1 MSKAKQ
7 SGFEKL
13 ARETSLYPQEQ
24 LAAVNEQPNTLFIG
38 MPKEISLQENRI
50 SLTPDAVGVLVQNGH
65 KIWVESKA
73 GLKAGFTDQ
82 EYSEA
87 GAEVVPTREEV
98 YQANIILKVE
108 PPTFNEIDFFK
119 PNQIIFSALQMA
131 TRNQEYFKRLTAKKV
146 IAIAYEMVE
155 DKVGG
160 RPIVRAMSEIAGNTV
175 MQIAAEYLT
184 TTNSGLGIILG
195 GITGVP
201 PTKVVILGAGTVAEY
216 AARAASGLGAEIM
229 IFDNHIYKLRRIKH
243 ALSFQVFTSTLDSSH
258 LANALKDADVV
269 IGALRPERG
278 GNKMVVTEEM
288 VQSMKAGAVIIDL
301 SIDHGGCVE
310 TSELTTHELPVIE
323 KYGVIHYGVPNITSR
338 VARTASYVLS
348 NIFTP
353 TLLRSATEGSLEDM
367 IYNHRWFL
375 NGVYAYKGSITN
387 RFIAQKFNL
396 PFKDLSL
403 VMAARM

>member
-1 MSKAKQ
+1 MSKK
-7 SGFEKL
+7 SGFEQL
-13 ARETSLYPQEQ
+13 ARETSLYPKEQ
-24 LAAVNEQPNTLFIG
+24 LARISEKPNDLFIG
-38 MPKEISLQENRI
+38 LPKEVSLQENRI
-50 SLTPDAVGVLVQNGH
+50 SLTPDAVGVLVANGH
-65 KIWVESKA
+65 KVWVERGAGVKA
-73 GLKAGFTDQ
+73 NFTDQ
-82 EYSEA
+82 SFSEA
-87 GAEVVPTREEV
+87 GATIVESREEV
-98 YQANIILKVE
+98 YQANIILKIE
-108 PPTFNEIDFFK
+108 PPTLDEIELFK

-131 TRNQEYFKRLTAKKV
+131 TRNDEYFRKLSAKKV

-184 TTNSGLGIILG
+184 TTNNGLGVILG

-229 IFDNHIYKLRRIKH
+229 ILDNHIYKLRRIKH
-243 ALSFQVFTSTLDSSH
+243 TLNFQVFTSTLDSSH
-258 LANALKDADVV
+258 LAEVLKDADVV
-269 IGALRPERG
+269 IGALRPEGG
-278 GNKMVVTEEM
+278 GNKVVVTEEM
-288 VQSMKAGAVIIDL
+288 VQSMKKGSVIIDL

-310 TSELTTHELPVIE
+310 TSEITTHELPVIE

-353 TLLRSATEGSLEDM
+353 TLLRSAEEGSLEDM

-375 NGVYAYKGSITN
+375 NGVYSYKGGITN
-387 RFIAQKFNL
+387 RYIANKYNL
-396 PFKDLSL
+396 VFKDLSL
-403 VMAARM
+403 LMAARM

>member
-1 MSKAKQ
+1 MSKSRQ

-13 ARETSLYPQEQ
+13 ARATSLYPKEQ
-24 LAAVNEQPNTLFIG
+24 LARVADKPNTLFIG
-38 MPKEISLQENRI
+38 LPKEISLQENRI
-50 SLTPDAVGVLVQNGH
+50 SLTPDAVGVIVNNEHIVWIETGAG
-65 KIWVESKA
+65 VKA
-73 GLKAGFTDQ
+73 NFSDQ

-87 GAEVVPTREEV
+87 GAVIVQSREEV
-98 YQANIILKVE
+98 YQANVILKIE
-108 PPTFNEIDFFK
+108 PPTFSEIDLFK

-131 TRNQEYFKRLTAKKV
+131 TRNKEYFKRISSKKV

-155 DKVGG
+155 DKVAG

-184 TTNSGLGIILG
+184 TTNNGLGIILG

-243 ALSFQVFTSTLDSSH
+243 ALNFQVFTSTMDSSH
-258 LANALKDADVV
+258 LARVLKDADVV
-269 IGALRPERG
+269 IGALRPEHG
-278 GNKMVVTEEM
+278 VNKIVVSEEM
-288 VQSMKAGAVIIDL
+288 VQSMKEGAVIIDL
-301 SIDHGGCVE
+301 SIDHGGCIE

-353 TLLRSATEGSLEDM
+353 TLLRSAEEGSLEDM
-367 IYNHRWFL
+367 IYNHTWFM
-375 NGVYAYKGSITN
+375 NGVYAYKGGITS
-387 RFIAQKFNL
+387 RYIANKYKL
-396 PFKDLSL
+396 PYKDLSL

>member
-1 MSKAKQ
+1 MSKQ
-7 SGFEKL
+7 SGFEQL
-13 ARETSLYPQEQ
+13 ARETSLYPKEQ
-24 LAAVNEQPNTLFIG
+24 LARIADKPNALFIG
-38 MPKEISLQENRI
+38 LPREISLQENRI
-50 SLTPDAVGVLVQNGH
+50 SLTPDAVGVLVNNGH
-65 KIWVESKA
+65 KIWVERGAGIKA
-73 GLKAGFTDQ
+73 NFTDQ

-87 GAEVVPTREEV
+87 GAEIVQSKEEV
-98 YQANIILKVE
+98 YQANVILKIE
-108 PPTFNEIDFFK
+108 PPTLDEIELFQA
-119 PNQIIFSALQMA
+119 NQIIFSALQMA
-131 TRNQEYFKRLTAKKV
+131 TRDEAYFKKLSAKKV

-184 TTNSGLGIILG
+184 TTNNGLGVILG

-243 ALSFQVFTSTLDSSH
+243 TLNFQVFTSTLDSSH
-258 LANALKDADVV
+258 LSTVLKDADVV
-269 IGALRPERG
+269 IGALRPDRG
-278 GNKMVVTEEM
+278 SNKIVVSEDM
-288 VQSMKAGAVIIDL
+288 VQSMKEGAVIIDL

-353 TLLRSATEGSLEDM
+353 TLLRSAEEGSLEDM

-375 NGVYAYKGSITN
+375 SGVYSYKGGVTSK
-387 RFIAQKFNL
+387 FIAKKFNL
-396 PFKDLSL
+396 PYKDLSL
-403 VMAARM
+403 LMAARM

>member
-1 MSKAKQ
+1 MSKQ

-24 LAAVNEQPNTLFIG
+24 LARVAEKPNVLFVG
-38 MPKEISLQENRI
+38 LPKEVSLQENRI
-50 SLTPDAVGVLVQNGH
+50 SLTPDAVSVIVANGH
-65 KIWVESKA
+65 KVWIETGAGIKA
-73 GLKAGFTDQ
+73 NFSDQ

-87 GAEVVPTREEV
+87 GAEVVLSKEEV

-108 PPTFNEIDFFK
+108 PPTLDEIKLFK

-131 TRNQEYFKRLTAKKV
+131 TRNKEYFKQLSVKKV
-146 IAIAYEMVE
+146 IAIGYEMVE

-184 TTNSGLGIILG
+184 TTNNGLGVILG

-243 ALSFQVFTSTLDSSH
+243 ALSFQVFTSTLDSSY
-258 LANALKDADVV
+258 LAEVLKDADVV

-278 GNKMVVTEEM
+278 GNKIVVTEEM
-288 VQSMKAGAVIIDL
+288 VQSMKQGAVIIDL

-353 TLLRSATEGSLEDM
+353 TLLRSAEEGSLEDM
-367 IYNHRWFL
+367 IYNHKWIL
-375 NGVYAYKGSITN
+375 NGVYAYKGGITN
-387 RFIAQKFNL
+387 RYIAKKFDL

>member
-1 MSKAKQ
+1 MSKQ

-24 LAAVNEQPNTLFIG
+24 LARVAEQPNVLFIG
-38 MPKEISLQENRI
+38 LPKEVSLQENRI
-50 SLTPDAVGVLVQNGH
+50 SLTPDAVSVIVANGH
-65 KIWVESKA
+65 KVWIEAGAGIKA
-73 GLKAGFTDQ
+73 NFSDQ

-87 GAEVVPTREEV
+87 GAEVVLSKEEV

-108 PPTFNEIDFFK
+108 PPTLDEIKLFK

-131 TRNQEYFKRLTAKKV
+131 TRNKEYFKQLSAKKV
-146 IAIAYEMVE
+146 IAIGYEMVE

-160 RPIVRAMSEIAGNTV
+160 RPIIRAMSEIAGNTV

-184 TTNSGLGIILG
+184 TTNNGLGVILG

-243 ALSFQVFTSTLDSSH
+243 TLSFQVFTSTLDSSY
-258 LANALKDADVV
+258 LAEVLKDADVV

-278 GNKMVVTEEM
+278 GNKIVVTEEM
-288 VQSMKAGAVIIDL
+288 VQSMKEGAVIIDL

-353 TLLRSATEGSLEDM
+353 TLLRSAEEGSLEDM
-367 IYNHRWFL
+367 IYNHNWFL
-375 NGVYAYKGSITN
+375 NGVYAYKGGITN
-387 RFIAQKFNL
+387 RYIAQKFDL

>member
-1 MSKAKQ
+1 MSEKKRT
-7 SGFEKL
+7 GFEQL
-13 ARETSLYPQEQ
+13 AQKTSLYPKEQ
-24 LAAVNEQPNTLFIG
+24 LATVSNKPHSLFMG
-38 MPKEISLQENRI
+38 LPKEISLQENRI
-50 SLTPDAVGVLVQNGH
+50 SLTPDAVSVIVSNGH
-65 KIWVESKA
+65 KVWIERGAGVKA
-73 GLKAGFTDQ
+73 NFSDQ

-87 GAEVVPTREEV
+87 GATIVQSREEV
-98 YQANIILKVE
+98 YKADVILKIE
-108 PPTFNEIDFFK
+108 PPTFPEIEFFK

-131 TRNQEYFKRLTAKKV
+131 TQSKEYFKKLMAKRV
-146 IAIAYEMVE
+146 IAVGYEMVE

-160 RPIVRAMSEIAGNTV
+160 RPIIRAMSEIAGNTV

-184 TTNSGLGIILG
+184 TTNNGLGIIVG

-243 ALSFQVFTSTLDSSH
+243 MLNFQVFTSTLDSYNLKS
-258 LANALKDADVV
+258 ALKDADVV

-278 GNKMVVTEEM
+278 KNKIVVTEEM
-288 VQSMKAGAVIIDL
+288 VEEMKEGSIIIDL

-310 TSELTTHELPVIE
+310 TSELTTHEHPVFT
-323 KYGVIHYGVPNITSR
+323 KHGVIHYGVPNITSR

-353 TLLRSATEGSLEDM
+353 TLLRAAEEGIEDM
-367 IYNHRWFL
+367 IFNHDWFMS
-375 NGVYAYKGSITN
+375 GVYAYKGAITS
-387 RFIAQKFNL
+387 RFTADKYGL

-403 VMAARM
+403 LRAARM